1 MKYLLII
8 LVLSAFTSCGGH
20 QQTDTTPVITVSIEP
35 LRFFTEAVAGEK
47 WKVASMVPA
56 GSSPETYD
64 PTPGQLVALSRS
76 AAYLSIGR
84 IGFEQAWM
92 ERIRENAPRMP
103 VYDISKGVKPAE
115 GHVHGSTHADP
126 HIWNS
131 TRNARIIAANI
142 CEALCELDS
151 ANASLYHERLDS
163 LDARIGRTEETIQ
176 TMLRKADKAF
186 LIYHPA
192 LTYFARDYGLKQICI
207 EEEGKEPSPSRL
219 QELVREAR
227 EADVR
232 VVFIQQEFDTR
243 NAQMMAEET
252 GTKPVVINPLGYDW
266 EKEMINITRAL
277 ARQTP
282 VE

>member
-1 MKYLLII
+1 M
-8 LVLSAFTSCGGH
+8 
-20 QQTDTTPVITVSIEP
+20 
-35 LRFFTEAVAGEK
+35 
-47 WKVASMVPA
+47 
-56 GSSPETYD
+56 
-64 PTPGQLVALSRS
+64 
-76 AAYLSIGR
+76 
-84 IGFEQAWM
+84 
-92 ERIRENAPRMP
+92 
-103 VYDISKGVKPAE
+103 
-115 GHVHGSTHADP
+115 
-126 HIWNS
+126 
-131 TRNARIIAANI
+131 
-142 CEALCELDS
+142 
-151 ANASLYHERLDS
+151 
-163 LDARIGRTEETIQ
+163 
-176 TMLRKADKAF
+176 ADKSADV
-186 LIYHPA
+186 LKKWSD
-192 LTYFARDYGLKQICI
+192 LTLFVKYDTFTI

>member
-20 QQTDTTPVITVSIEP
+20 RQTDTTPVITVSIEP

-115 GHVHGSTHADP
+115 GHVHESTHADP